1 MKVTLMNAISLDGFI
16 CSLEGDSDWVADDD
30 AFEAEI
36 TNHECIIVGRTTFEQ
51 YEGEIYPIANVVN
64 VVLVGNTE
72 DFTDE
77 QSETLMFMSGEPSII
92 ADKLAEQGFTSALL
106 VGGSETNARFAT
118 AGLIDEVIL
127 DVHPLLIGTGK
138 RLLGDYP
145 EQLTLENV
153 QTTQH
158 DGFTQIRA
166 RVTKTA

>member
-1 MKVTLMNAISLDGFI
+1 
-16 CSLEGDSDWVADDD
+16 VADDD

-145 EQLTLENV
+145 EQLTMFRPHNTMASHRFGPEL
-153 QTTQH
+153 QKPLRGTH
-158 DGFTQIRA
+158 GGAIRPGY
-166 RVTKTA
+166 RHHQR